1 MRPTTTVTPSRVPKQ
16 TSRTEAD
23 SGGAAVASTG
33 PRRTC
38 VGCRTTRTSSELV
51 RVARDAEGNLA
62 IGRTLPGRGAWLCRD
77 DLTRCSDHAI
87 RKGGFA
93 RAFRTKVT
101 ADALEALRLQIEA
114 FTR

>member
-1 MRPTTTVTPSRVPKQ
+1 MP
-16 TSRTEAD
+16 
-23 SGGAAVASTG
+23 GGAVDPVPPG

-38 VGCRTTRTSSELV
+38 VGCRTTRTASELV
-51 RVARDAEGNLA
+51 RVATDPEGMLR
-62 IGRTLPGRGAWLCRD
+62 IGRTLPGRGAWLCRES
-77 DLTRCSDHAI
+77 LEECSDQAT